1 MRLIISR
8 FYFSFSLQNWFL
20 GKILIRRLMLI
31 IGSRRGTWSTIVEIM
46 IDLVFSLVSMSIET
60 EIFTLRLKSSLE
72 LFIIRID
79 CSLAEIQIQLIS
91 KAFTVFYMRWN
102 SIHYSASIIIN
113 KILTANFDSQ
123 SWFFSRFFSTKL
135 FLESRV
141 ILWIFNLCE
150 IIDSALNA
158 LLVCT
163 LGITRN

>member
-1 MRLIISR
+1 
-8 FYFSFSLQNWFL
+8 
-20 GKILIRRLMLI
+20 MLI

-123 SWFFSRFFSTKL
+123 S
-135 FLESRV
+135 
-141 ILWIFNLCE
+141 
-150 IIDSALNA
+150 
-158 LLVCT
+158 
-163 LGITRN
+163 